1 MQTRS
6 VAIMLV
12 ACLLAACSSH
22 EGTYSPSCIAYAGDT
37 IELIG
42 GQFTWD
48 KFTDALVVDEYGN
61 LVDQFP
67 GYPMHGTYRIDG
79 DSLSMESASGEALQS
94 MHLQQSDSH
103 YYLLTGE
110 QFEIW
115 ESTGRHAQCALM
127 LGGHRND

>member
-1 MQTRS
+1 MF
-6 VAIMLV
+6 
-12 ACLLAACSSH
+12 
-22 EGTYSPSCIAYAGDT
+22 GSPSCIAYAGDT
-37 IELIG
+37 IELSS

-48 KFTDALVVDEYGN
+48 KFTDALVVDADGN

-79 DSLSMESASGEALQS
+79 DTLSMESASGEALQS
-94 MHLQQSDSH
+94 MHLHRNDGR

-127 LGGHRND
+127 LGGRRSD